1 MERHLTFLVECRAAF
16 GSINELKVGSFFF
29 FFFGTSFLS
38 FKHINIIVHLLQ
50 ETLVHSSNHL
60 ATKALKDGR
69 KHLSFVKSCIAFSE
83 VTIPSISDHIRQ
95 LNLYIETSEVTLS
108 SFDVFLLMSAAP
120 CY

>member
-16 GSINELKVGSFFF
+16 GSINELKVCSFS

-38 FKHINIIVHLLQ
+38 FKHINIIVDVLQ

>member
-1 MERHLTFLVECRAAF
+1 MNLRSAV
-16 GSINELKVGSFFF
+16 FFF
-29 FFFGTSFLS
+29 LGTSFLY
-38 FKHINIIVHLLQ
+38 FKHINTIVDVHQ

-83 VTIPSISDHIRQ
+83 VTIPSISDHIRH
-95 LNLYIETSEVTLS
+95 LNLYIETSEVMLS